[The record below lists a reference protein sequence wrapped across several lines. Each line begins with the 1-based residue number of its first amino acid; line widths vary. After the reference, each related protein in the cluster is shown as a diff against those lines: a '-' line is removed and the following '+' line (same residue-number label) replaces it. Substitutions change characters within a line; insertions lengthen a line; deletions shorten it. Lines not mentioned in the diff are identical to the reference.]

1 MKPGNQGKD
10 EKVENGKWKL
20 AKVEGKSACFAN
32 KKLMHNAQAQDN
44 IH

>member
-1 MKPGNQGKD
+1 MND
-10 EKVENGKWKL
+10 ESVPRTPVSVRE
-20 AKVEGKSACFAN
+20 VEGKSACFAN

>member
-1 MKPGNQGKD
+1 MKD
-10 EKVENGKWKL
+10 EDVKVAKKWKRE
-20 AKVEGKSACFAN
+20 VEGKSACSAN